1 MIAGLPLNFRSS
13 LPIPATRAGADRA
26 LETTPSVDPEDEE
39 CVWFGFY
46 DTLEEA
52 EFVKREMIKG
62 WGTPEAKCLAGL
74 LRLRACASRS
84 GGVNDRNSSRSA
96 P

>member
-1 MIAGLPLNFRSS
+1 MRFAVNAVSVGQQKYIPKPYAIGLEF
-13 LPIPATRAGADRA
+13 ATNEEAATFSAAYG
-26 LETTPSVDPEDEE
+26 LEYDPEDEE

-74 LRLRACASRS
+74 LPEA
-84 GGVNDRNSSRSA
+84 
-96 P
+96 